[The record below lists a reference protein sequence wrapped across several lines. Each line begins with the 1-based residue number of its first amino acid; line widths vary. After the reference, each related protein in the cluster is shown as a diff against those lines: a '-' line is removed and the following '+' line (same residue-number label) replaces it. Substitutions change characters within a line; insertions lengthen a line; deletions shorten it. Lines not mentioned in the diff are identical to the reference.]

1 MSGKPS
7 ETSKNSTSKV
17 YDLGDGTISITF
29 PKFISELMAI
39 AQNYKTDSIKELTSI
54 LQGECLAKGIRPV
67 WKKWEQKDANRAK
80 RVIGRAE
87 QACRNVQREEALA
100 KARADVGMSFPERVA
115 VARKL
120 KGDS

>member
-1 MSGKPS
+1 MSGRPGKS
-7 ETSKNSTSKV
+7 RRSMSKV
-17 YDLGDGTISITF
+17 YDVGNGTISITF
-29 PKFISELMAI
+29 PKFISELMAV
-39 AQNYKTDSIKELTSI
+39 AQAHETDSIKEITSI
-54 LQGECLAKGIRPV
+54 LQGMCLSQGIKPV
-67 WKKWEQKDANRAK
+67 WNKWTQEDENKRK